1 MANARLRIHG
11 NEKAIVNAMAFFYS
25 GAMKI
30 AACTLL
36 LTLVACGD
44 TANTEILIYDGP
56 VREAE
61 DVEHYYAENGIIKVR
76 MVAEQLFELQNGD
89 RQFPKGIY
97 LEFFDETGRI
107 ESTLRANQAFLIQEQ
122 EVWRGAGNVEVI
134 NTQKREQL
142 NTAELFWKPKD
153 QRIYTEK
160 FVTIRMQSDVIYG
173 EGHEAAQDMSSYRI
187 LKPSGTLEVKE

>member
-1 MANARLRIHG
+1 
-11 NEKAIVNAMAFFYS
+11 
-25 GAMKI
+25 MKI

-61 DVEHYYAENGIIKVR
+61 NVEHYYAENGIIKVR

-107 ESTLRANQAFLIQEQ
+107 ESTLRANQAFFIKEQ
-122 EVWRGAGNVEVI
+122 EVWRGVGNVEVI

-142 NTAELFWKPKD
+142 NTEELFWKPKD

-173 EGHEAAQDMSSYRI
+173 EGLEAAQDMSSYRI

>member
-61 DVEHYYAENGIIKVR
+61 NVEHYYAENGIIKVR

-107 ESTLRANQAFLIQEQ
+107 ESTLRANQAFFIKEQ
-122 EVWRGAGNVEVI
+122 EVWRGVGNVEVI

-142 NTAELFWKPKD
+142 NTEELFWKPKD

-173 EGHEAAQDMSSYRI
+173 EGLEAAQDMSSYRI

>member
-1 MANARLRIHG
+1 
-11 NEKAIVNAMAFFYS
+11 MAFFYS
-25 GAMKI
+25 GAIKI

-61 DVEHYYAENGIIKVR
+61 NVEHYYAENGIIKVR

-107 ESTLRANQAFLIQEQ
+107 ESTLRANQAFFIKEQ
-122 EVWRGAGNVEVI
+122 EVWRGVGNVEVI

-142 NTAELFWKPKD
+142 NTEELFWKPKD

-173 EGHEAAQDMSSYRI
+173 EGLEAAQDMSSYRI

>member
-1 MANARLRIHG
+1 
-11 NEKAIVNAMAFFYS
+11 MAFFYS
-25 GAMKI
+25 KLAK
-30 AACTLL
+30 ATTCALF
-36 LTLVACGD
+36 LTMASCGD
-44 TANTEILIYDGP
+44 TGTSEILIYDGP

-61 DVEHYYAENGIIKVR
+61 NVEHYYAENGLIKVK

-97 LEFFDETGRI
+97 LEFYDETGKI
-107 ESTLRANQAFLIQEQ
+107 ESTLRANQAFFIKEDEL
-122 EVWRGAGNVEVI
+122 WRGVGNVEVI

-142 NTAELFWKPKD
+142 NTEELYWKPKD
-153 QRIYTEK
+153 KRIYTEK

-173 EGHEAAQDMSSYRI
+173 EGLEAAQDMSSYRI

>member
-25 GAMKI
+25 GAIKI

-107 ESTLRANQAFLIQEQ
+107 ESTLRANQAFFIKEQ
-122 EVWRGAGNVEVI
+122 EVWRGVGNVEVI

-142 NTAELFWKPKD
+142 NTEELFWKPKD

-173 EGHEAAQDMSSYRI
+173 EGLEAAQDMSSYRI

>member
-107 ESTLRANQAFLIQEQ
+107 ESTLRANQAFFIKEQ
-122 EVWRGAGNVEVI
+122 EVWRGVGNVEVI

-142 NTAELFWKPKD
+142 NTEELFWKPKD

-173 EGHEAAQDMSSYRI
+173 EGLEAAQDMSSYRI

>member
-25 GAMKI
+25 GAIKI

-61 DVEHYYAENGIIKVR
+61 NVEHYYAENGIIKVR

-107 ESTLRANQAFLIQEQ
+107 ESTLRANQAFFIKEQ
-122 EVWRGAGNVEVI
+122 EVWRGVGNVEVI

-142 NTAELFWKPKD
+142 NTEELFWKPKD

-173 EGHEAAQDMSSYRI
+173 EGLEAAQDMSSYRI